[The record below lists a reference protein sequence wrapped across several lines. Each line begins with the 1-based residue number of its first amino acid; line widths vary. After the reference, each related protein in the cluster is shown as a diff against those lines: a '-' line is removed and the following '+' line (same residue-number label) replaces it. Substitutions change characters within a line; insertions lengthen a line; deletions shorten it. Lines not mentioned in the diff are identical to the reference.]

1 MSTVNTFNF
10 IRSLSNHNGL
20 ANLDMPGF
28 TVPVRVESVDTHPF
42 DGVQFTCR
50 AVSNIVSKAA
60 PKTGAKPVR
69 VIFNPPATIVFWSDN
84 TKTVVKCSEDDEFD
98 QTMGLA
104 MAICKKMYGNNS
116 CYNDIFRQ
124 FVTKGTAHKNI
135 AAPAMDRVDPVIGDY
150 TYFELDGFGTVMA
163 TVQKVTDDEIIYMT
177 DDCIMEAPMN
187 DTSTNAGGYDASVLK
202 RKIESDLLSRF
213 PKELRERITFIAPPT
228 YGQIFGHDE
237 WYHQAIEPDNDEQFE
252 LMKKRKNRVADYKD
266 DYSWYWLRNATK
278 KNYSASTFAYVRS
291 YGGANF
297 YDASH
302 SSGVRVVFHVK
313 K

>member
-60 PKTGAKPVR
+60 PKMGAKPVR

-84 TKTVVKCSEDDEFD
+84 TKTVVKCSEDDKFD

-104 MAICKKMYGNNS
+104 MAICKKMYGNSS

-124 FVTKGTAHKNI
+124 FVAKGTAHKNI
-135 AAPAMDRVDPVIGDY
+135 QIPAMDRANPVVGDY
-150 TYFELDGFGTVMA
+150 IYFELDGFGTVMA
-163 TVQKVTDDEIIYMT
+163 TVQKVTNDEIIYMT
-177 DDCIMEAPMN
+177 DDCVLRAEMN
-187 DTSTNAGGYDASVLK
+187 KNDTNAGGYAASAL
-202 RKIESDLLSRF
+202 RQKIEGDILYRF
-213 PKELRERITFIAPPT
+213 PKELRTKITHIAPPT
-228 YGQIFGHDE
+228 YGQIFGHDD
-237 WYHQAIEPDNDEQFE
+237 WYHQAIEPDNDDQFE

-266 DYSWYWLRNATK
+266 DYSWYWLQNATK
-278 KNYSASTFAYVRS
+278 NSFSAHGFACVTAGGSS
-291 YGGANF
+291 YYGYA
-297 YDASH
+297 
-302 SSGVRVVFHVK
+302 SGVDGVRLVFHVK

>member
-10 IRSLSNHNGL
+10 LRSLSNTNGV
-20 ANLDMPGF
+20 ANLDMPGY
-28 TVPVRVESVDTHPF
+28 TVPVRVESVDTNPF
-42 DGVQFTCR
+42 EGIQFTCK
-50 AVSNIVSKAA
+50 AVSHIVGKPA
-60 PKTGAKPVR
+60 PKMGAKPVR
-69 VIFNPPATIVFWSDN
+69 VIFNPPATIVFWNDD

-104 MAICKKMYGNNS
+104 MAICKKMYGNSS

-124 FVTKGTAHKNI
+124 FVTKGTAHRNVI
-135 AAPAMDRVDPVIGDY
+135 APGRADPVIGDY
-150 TYFELDGFGTVMA
+150 IYFELDGFGTVMA

-177 DDCIMEAPMN
+177 DDCVMEAKMN
-187 DTSTNAGGYDASVLK
+187 DTNTNDGGYDAAILK
-202 RKIESDLLSRF
+202 KKIEGDLLSRF
-213 PKELRERITFIAPPT
+213 PKELRTRITHIAPPT

-266 DYSWYWLRNATK
+266 DYAWYWLQNATK
-278 KNYSASTFAYVRS
+278 KNYSASYFAYVYD
-291 YGGANF
+291 YGYAGYHN
-297 YDASH
+297 ASI
-302 SSGVRVVFHVK
+302 SVGVRVVFHVK